1 MGGMADVELIED
13 GEHPRGARRTDA
25 ATQGADKAVAVTG
38 PDASAAGSPP
48 DQQRRRLRRL
58 ALGGVGVL
66 VAGLVVTQQ
75 VVDARERARLTQY
88 AEVPGVL
95 APVRSDAQELWRASP
110 ETDAAFAQR
119 TVPTL
124 VGDVLLG
131 GTVATDGLLTLGAM
145 DPDTGRS
152 LWSVA
157 VTMPGDPPPAQN
169 PAWVSCQEPTAA
181 ASPASPAAA
190 PPPGGTAVCT
200 VEVPQQTVEITTSDG
215 GTYQSFVGRAALL
228 LVATATGEVLER
240 VDTPLGTDVA
250 AAPGGYVTVTPDV
263 VLDPAW
269 NEPEDVPDGGLTIA
283 RYAWGATSPRWT
295 SRTPVQDYAVDQ
307 SWAAADARQVAVRSG
322 GTVWLI
328 DAADGSL
335 LGSLAGTDGYS
346 GSTSA
351 LPGGGVVSSYFG
363 GTGPTSRML
372 TADGTTVDLKG
383 LTTVTRIADDGS
395 APDLVLMAQMNQDW
409 SRGTLVALDA
419 RTGEERW
426 RSETT
431 SGWSVVVLGGVVYTA
446 DEDELAA
453 LDARDGSARWTHE
466 LEHGGDAQLLTD
478 GSSAILA
485 GQGRVD
491 AYDLR
496 DGEPLWSSLVVRS
509 GESVGLQPVTDGP
522 TAAATA
528 GTTVSQ
534 SWVTT
539 VGRHLALMSQ
549 TGEVTVL
556 G

>member
-1 MGGMADVELIED
+1 MADVELVED
-13 GEHPRGARRTDA
+13 DERPRGARRTDA
-25 ATQGADKAVAVTG
+25 APERAGEAIAATG
-38 PDASAAGSPP
+38 RDASASGGPP
-48 DQQRRRLRRL
+48 DLRRRRLRRL

-88 AEVPGVL
+88 ADVPGVL

-157 VTMPGDPPPAQN
+157 VTMPGDAPLADN
-169 PAWVSCQEPTAA
+169 PGWVSCQAPATATT
-181 ASPASPAAA
+181 PAS
-190 PPPGGTAVCT
+190 PPPGGTAVCS
-200 VEVPQQTVEITTSDG
+200 VEVPQQTVEFAIAVG
-215 GTYQSFVGRAALL
+215 GSYQSFVGRAALL
-228 LVATATGEVLER
+228 LVDTITGEVLQR
-240 VDTPLGTDVA
+240 VDTPLGTDVT
-250 AAPGGYVTVTPDV
+250 AAPGGYVTMTPDV

-269 NEPEDVPDGGLTIA
+269 SEPEDVPAGGQTVA
-283 RYAWGATSPRWT
+283 RYDWGATSPRWT
-295 SRTPVQDYAVDQ
+295 SRTPVQEYAVGQ
-307 SWAAADARQVAVRSG
+307 SWIAADARQVTVTNGATVR
-322 GTVWLI
+322 LL
-328 DAADGSL
+328 DADDGSPV
-335 LGSLAGTDGYS
+335 GSLTGSDGYS

-351 LPGGGVVSSYFG
+351 LPGGGVVASYYG
-363 GTGPTSRML
+363 GAGPTSHML
-372 TADGTTVDLKG
+372 TKDGTAVDLEG
-383 LTTVTRIADDGS
+383 MTAVTRIADDGS
-395 APDLVLMAQMNQDW
+395 APDLVLMAQMKPDW
-409 SRGTLVALDA
+409 NLGTLVGFDA

-426 RSETT
+426 RSEVT
-431 SGWSVVVLGGVVYTA
+431 SGWAVVVLGGVLYTSNVH
-446 DEDELAA
+446 ELAA
-453 LDARDGSARWTHE
+453 LDAGDGSTRWTRE
-466 LEHGGDAQLLTD
+466 LEGGGDAPLLTD
-478 GSSAILA
+478 GSAAILA

-509 GESVGLQPVTDGP
+509 GDSVGLQPVTGSP

-528 GTTVSQ
+528 AAGTTDSS
-534 SWVTT
+534 SWATT
-539 VGRHLALMSQ
+539 VGRHLALMSE
-549 TGEVTVL
+549 TGEVRVL